1 MRRIGLV
8 VTVAAM
14 MAVLVVLASA
24 PVLAQ
29 FRFDGDRNDRFEND
43 RNGFFVVRDDDRNDF
58 FGDRDRFDNDGGGV
72 SFDLGDTENESGD
85 IETENSFS
93 IEGDNNNAC
102 LGQSQ
107 FGNSG
112 NFTNQ
117 QGTLQFDSD
126 ADDLEFGGG
135 EFEFG
140 PENETACEQL
150 VEQAAAAS
158 SWGW

>member
-14 MAVLVVLASA
+14 IAVLVVLASA

-29 FRFDGDRNDRFEND
+29 FRFDGDRNDGFDRND
-43 RNGFFVVRDDDRNDF
+43 GNGFFFDN
-58 FGDRDRFDNDGGGV
+58 GDRFDNDDGGV
-72 SFDLGDTENESGD
+72 SLELGDVENESGD
-85 IETENSFS
+85 IETENEFS
-93 IEGDNNNAC
+93 IEGNNNNAC
-102 LGQSQ
+102 LGQLQ
-107 FGNSG
+107 FGNTG

-117 QGTLQFDSD
+117 QGVLQYASD
-126 ADDLEFGGG
+126 ADDIELSGPEIEFA
-135 EFEFG
+135 
-140 PENETACEQL
+140 PENETSCEQD